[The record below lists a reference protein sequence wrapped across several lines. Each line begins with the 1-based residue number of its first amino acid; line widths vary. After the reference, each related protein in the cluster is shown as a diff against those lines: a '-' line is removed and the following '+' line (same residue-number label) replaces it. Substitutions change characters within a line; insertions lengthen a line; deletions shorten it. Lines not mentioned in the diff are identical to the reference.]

1 MRIYSK
7 LACFIG
13 GVLFGSV
20 GIKLLSSKDA
30 KKAYTH
36 ITAAGLRMKDSAMKT
51 VATVQENAGDILAS
65 AKDINEKRAAKEAE
79 EKAAAE
85 KTMRKTKSRKNE
97 SSAAKGAVTA
107 APFFMEVFQ

>member
-30 KKAYTH
+30 RKAYTH

-51 VATVQENAGDILAS
+51 VATVQENAGYPGLLQG
-65 AKDINEKRAAKEAE
+65 INESGLQKKRRK
-79 EKAAAE
+79 KPRLRSLT

-97 SSAAKGAVTA
+97 SSAAKE
-107 APFFMEVFQ
+107 P